1 MFPVPPPLPAGPD
14 VEGFL
19 RDHTDNIEAEVAD
32 RLRQMPPHV
41 QSEVMRRGPLDSRSP
56 TSMLLSRM
64 KQALEADRNGELHRG
79 AVAPDAGMRPMKQ
92 TTKNAIEALIS
103 DFGLSPECAWMLRS
117 LTPDKQK
124 LAAKIDP
131 TGQADPSAYV
141 AEELQNI
148 V

>member
-19 RDHTDNIEAEVAD
+19 RDHTLEAEVAD
-32 RLRQMPPHV
+32 RLRLMPPHL

-79 AVAPDAGMRPMKQ
+79 AVAPDAGMRPVKQ

-103 DFGLSPECAWMLRS
+103 DFGRSPGCSWMLRS

-131 TGQADPSAYV
+131 TGQADPSGYV
-141 AEELQNI
+141 AEELKKI